1 MAKDPADR
9 YESCHELVRE
19 LELALGMPAPVS
31 LPGGGRTPDSGRA
44 GRHADATSDGSRA
57 EFGTVTGDVP
67 GGSQHPSFPSDQFAR
82 FPAQVDASYETSP
95 PADHEP
101 DFEEYP
107 GYDQDDDAG
116 SYWDQGEPPDWDQ
129 SAPVTPPAPPR
140 RRNWR
145 LVTVVAAAAVV
156 LVAVTAVLLGSLLS
170 EDYRTYSSNQTLVP
184 FRLDHPA
191 SWGSAVGPAS
201 DAVLAPDPT
210 AADELFFNKGTPQD
224 WASMADTLRS
234 GSPDDVWLYVYTSA
248 ATFDTSWIH
257 GLQESIVPLLPATTE
272 FEPAH
277 SEVSVAGSPA
287 DQMEAVTSDP
297 DNPQTRLRVMVDVVQ
312 PPGAQGAVLL
322 AFFAPA
328 DGFEAQRPTF
338 ERIRDSLQIIR

>member
-1 MAKDPADR
+1 
-9 YESCHELVRE
+9 
-19 LELALGMPAPVS
+19 
-31 LPGGGRTPDSGRA
+31 
-44 GRHADATSDGSRA
+44 
-57 EFGTVTGDVP
+57 
-67 GGSQHPSFPSDQFAR
+67 
-82 FPAQVDASYETSP
+82 
-95 PADHEP
+95 
-101 DFEEYP
+101 
-107 GYDQDDDAG
+107 
-116 SYWDQGEPPDWDQ
+116 
-129 SAPVTPPAPPR
+129 
-140 RRNWR
+140 
-145 LVTVVAAAAVV
+145 
-156 LVAVTAVLLGSLLS
+156 VTAVLLGSSLLS
-170 EDYRTYSSNQTLVP
+170 EDYRTYNSNQTLVP

-234 GSPDDVWLYVYTSA
+234 GSSDDVWLYVYTSA

-272 FEPAH
+272 FESAH

-297 DNPQTRLRVMVDVVQ
+297 DNPQTRLRVLVDVVQ